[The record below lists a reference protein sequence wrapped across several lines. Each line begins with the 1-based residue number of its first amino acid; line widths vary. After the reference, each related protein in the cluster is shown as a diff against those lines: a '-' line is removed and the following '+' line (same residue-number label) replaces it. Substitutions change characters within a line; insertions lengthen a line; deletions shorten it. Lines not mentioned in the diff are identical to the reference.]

1 MFYFGTGLGQYVPL
15 LAYIACWVL
24 CLLALS
30 GRPLLSFYFT
40 LPLLPYR
47 ALRDRF
53 GDYPLGG
60 NVLTILVIVTIVA
73 ALIHGK
79 RLPRTKLYLVWLVFA
94 IYLYF
99 SMWLGTA
106 LGNAPAPLWLADD
119 NFVTWKDYLLIPLVF
134 VAAGL
139 VIEDR
144 KSLRTTLIIVALSVL
159 LIDKSALA
167 NSMSRSWTHFDEE
180 KRDGG
185 PLAYAGSNG
194 LAAFLAQFSFFFW
207 GLLLFVKTKKYRLF
221 GYALV
226 AITLFATMYTFSRA
240 AYLATVAGVVLLGLL
255 KDRKL
260 LPVAAVFLFTWQFL
274 VPAAV
279 SERVN
284 MTQNSSGQLEASAQ
298 ERVNLWTEAKETI
311 VHYPI
316 FGTGYATYQYGFH
329 YGYLRDTH
337 NWYVKVMIET
347 GIIGAVIA
355 MGMLALMLALPFQL
369 FRKAEDPLY
378 KGLGLGL
385 FLAVFCNLVLNC
397 FGDRWTYLEI
407 NGLLWVLVAAAARAL
422 MLSETEQEAPAVAS
436 VETMAPVNPYM
447 AYR

>member
-1 MFYFGTGLGQYVPL
+1 MFYFGTGLGQYVPV

-47 ALRDRF
+47 ALRDKF
-53 GDYPLGG
+53 GGYPLGG
-60 NVLTILVIVTIVA
+60 NLLTILVIVTIIG
-73 ALIHGK
+73 ALLHGK
-79 RLPRTKLYLVWLVFA
+79 RLPKTKLYLVWFVFA

-99 SMWLGTA
+99 SMWLGTG
-106 LGNAPAPLWLADD
+106 LGNAPAPLWLGDD

-144 KSLRTTLIIVALSVL
+144 KSLRTTLIIIALSLL

-167 NSMSRSWTHFDEE
+167 NSMSRSWVHFSED

-185 PLAYAGSNG
+185 PLAFAGSNG

-207 GLLLFVKTKKYRLF
+207 GLLLFVKNKRHRLL

-226 AITLFATMYTFSRA
+226 GITLFATMYTFSRA
-240 AYLATVAGVVLLGLL
+240 AYLASVVGVVLLGIL

-260 LPVAAVFLFTWQFL
+260 LPLAAVFLFTWQIV
-274 VPAAV
+274 VPTAV

-298 ERVNLWTEAKETI
+298 ERVKLWTDAKDAI
-311 VHYPI
+311 VHSPI
-316 FGTGYATYQYGFH
+316 FGMGFGTYQYGFH
-329 YGYLRDTH
+329 YAYLKDTH

-347 GIIGAVIA
+347 GIVGAMIALVMIA
-355 MGMLALMLALPFQL
+355 MLLALPFQL
-369 FRKAEDPLY
+369 FRKAQDPLY

-385 FLAVFCNLVLNC
+385 FLAVFCNLILNC

-407 NGLLWVLVAAAARAL
+407 NGLLWVLAAAAARAL
-422 MLSETEQEAPAVAS
+422 MLTDTEQEAPEPAS
-436 VETMAPVNPYM
+436 VEPLAAVNPYM
-447 AYR
+447 AYH